1 MGLMY
6 LKGACVQRD
15 YAMARQWF
23 EQAVALGDGQAMN
36 NMGTLYSDGH
46 GVPRNNKIAREWFEK
61 AAALGIPEA
70 KQNLKGM
77 GR

>member
-1 MGLMY
+1 MVRAG
-6 LKGACVQRD
+6 GR
-15 YAMARQWF
+15 ARRRSSH
-23 EQAVALGDGQAMN
+23 EQYGH
-36 NMGTLYSDGH
+36 TLYSEGH